1 MDIKKI
7 LSILII
13 SLALFSCVGAASAG
27 LFDFFGG
34 GGMETHTFSGFSLDI
49 PSGSN
54 INENYVTINN
64 VSFMTS
70 NIESGSHNFTVYLTE
85 GSVVSKEKYISNWV
99 SDGATNEGTHGNW
112 TIIKEKDG
120 NYRLAKHGNSRIIEI
135 RGDDLEF
142 LKKIVDSYKEA

>member
-7 LSILII
+7 LTILII
-13 SLALFSCVGAASAG
+13 ALALFSCMGAASAG
-27 LFDFFGG
+27 LFDFL
-34 GGMETHTFSGFSLDI
+34 GGMESHTFSGFTLDI

-54 INENYVTINN
+54 VNENYVTINN
-64 VSFMTS
+64 VTLMTYT
-70 NIESGSHNFTVYLTE
+70 IESGSHNLTVYIT
-85 GSVVSKEKYISNWV
+85 GGNVVSKEKYLSNWV

-120 NYRLAKHGNSRIIEI
+120 NYRLAKHGDSKIIEI

-142 LKKIVDSYKEA
+142 LKKIADSYKEA